1 MPSSPAWPGRLSRG
15 GHRRQLRPTP
25 PADGPGVALLNIAA
39 IVYAPAADGPGVALL
54 LTWRWPSCPV
64 QQVVTVTV
72 TGDGNFYRRHRLKTL
87 AL

>member
-1 MPSSPAWPGRLSRG
+1 VALLNIAAIVYAPA
-15 GHRRQLRPTP
+15 
-25 PADGPGVALLNIAA
+25 ADGPGVALLNIAA

>member
-1 MPSSPAWPGRLSRG
+1 
-15 GHRRQLRPTP
+15 
-25 PADGPGVALLNIAA
+25 VALLNIAA
-39 IVYAPAADGPGVALL
+39 VIYAPAADSPGVAML